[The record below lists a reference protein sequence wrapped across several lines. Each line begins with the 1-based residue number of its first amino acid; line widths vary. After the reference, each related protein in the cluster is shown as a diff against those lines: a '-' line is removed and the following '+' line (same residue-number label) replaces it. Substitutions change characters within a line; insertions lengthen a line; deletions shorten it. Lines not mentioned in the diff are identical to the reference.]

1 MNSPTALHLLCCHFQ
16 LTTRFY
22 GHQSLTCLLGLP
34 VPVQCIHSSHCCG
47 LVGKSQPYSS
57 RKQLNQTTQFHL
69 IDLHWL
75 LPALG
80 MKSQVLLDMAAKLCY
95 RLGPP
100 TPWPAALCD
109 LPVPPFFNFLPLR
122 SLPHE
127 PSPPTAENSRVI
139 SQISALNVTY
149 SERLLLRP

>member
-34 VPVQCIHSSHCCG
+34 VPLQCIHSSHCCG

-75 LPALG
+75 LPVLG
-80 MKSQVLLDMAAKLCY
+80 MKSQVLSTWLPSSVIIWARPPPARARFFHCSLNLSNLSNSNISYKKTYLALKFLCIY
-95 RLGPP
+95 
-100 TPWPAALCD
+100 
-109 LPVPPFFNFLPLR
+109 F
-122 SLPHE
+122 
-127 PSPPTAENSRVI
+127 
-139 SQISALNVTY
+139 
-149 SERLLLRP
+149 

>member
-34 VPVQCIHSSHCCG
+34 VPLQCIHSSHCCG

-75 LPALG
+75 LPVLG
-80 MKSQVLLDMAAKLCY
+80 MKSQVLSTWLPSSVIIWA
-95 RLGPP
+95 RPPLGQPLSVIYQFHLSSIFSHSE
-100 TPWPAALCD
+100 ASHMD
-109 LPVPPFFNFLPLR
+109 LPHPLLRILVLSLR
-122 SLPHE
+122 SQL
-127 PSPPTAENSRVI
+127 
-139 SQISALNVTY
+139 
-149 SERLLLRP
+149 

>member
-57 RKQLNQTTQFHL
+57 RKQLNQTTQFPL

-80 MKSQVLLDMAAKLCY
+80 MKSQVLLDLQEDLAPPPWLPSSVIVWARPPLGQPLSVIY
-95 RLGPP
+95 QFRLSSIFSHSE
-100 TPWPAALCD
+100 ASHMD
-109 LPVPPFFNFLPLR
+109 LPHPLLRILVSSLR
-122 SLPHE
+122 SQL
-127 PSPPTAENSRVI
+127 
-139 SQISALNVTY
+139 
-149 SERLLLRP
+149 